1 MKREDFYSINIIIMK
16 HTYLCCCCC
25 IGCGGEDDQGVIVL
39 MILLLLLHLLVVVVA
54 VRRSTHDHVVL
65 FVHFCSYNYNREK
78 NGLIIHDDD

>member
-25 IGCGGEDDQGVIVL
+25 IGCGGGDDDQGVIVL
-39 MILLLLLHLLVVVVA
+39 MILLLHLLVVVVA

-65 FVHFCSYNYNREK
+65 LVHFCSYNYNREK